1 MAKRKQKKAATVK
14 KSRGFRK
21 KSLAVEL
28 QRAAA
33 YAVKEDW
40 QGAYDV
46 LQLLVEQYPDNKQV
60 WDYLSEVAYELRD
73 LTTYQKACEKLVELT
88 PDDADTL
95 YALGNIYMVNMY
107 LLLASQVL
115 ERALAID
122 PDHEFAPH
130 AREIL
135 SRITPTIPE
144 ILEEL
149 GSDDLEGAILHE
161 RGQMYV
167 DQGNC
172 PAARE
177 AELEV
182 IRRHRGFMPA
192 RNNLALVNWTE
203 GNVEE
208 AIATSKAVLDSD
220 PDNIHAL
227 SNLVH
232 FLVVS
237 GDSEAAQVYGDRLK
251 TSPGNGW
258 DPWTKRV
265 EALTYLADDAGI
277 VEMLDQAEAD
287 DVDDSPIGAF
297 FFHVFLVKIHLTAKP
312 SALTGVFFMGSNH
325 PGLTYWKK
333 RLAQP

>member
-1 MAKRKQKKAATVK
+1 MNPLASKSCPIQSAVVRRFLVNMAKRKKKKAATVK
-14 KSRGFRK
+14 KSRGFGK

-40 QGAYDV
+40 QGAYAV

-60 WDYLSEVAYELRD
+60 WDYLSEVAY
-73 LTTYQKACEKLVELT
+73 
-88 PDDADTL
+88 
-95 YALGNIYMVNMY
+95 MVNMY

-115 ERALAID
+115 GRALAID
-122 PDHEFAPH
+122 RDHEFAPQT
-130 AREIL
+130 REIL

-144 ILEEL
+144 IVEEL

-182 IRRHRGFMPA
+182 IRRHPGFMPA

-232 FLVVS
+232 FLVVA
-237 GDSEAAQVYGDRLK
+237 GDTEAAQVYGDRLK

-265 EALTYLADDAGI
+265 EALSYLADDAGI

-297 FFHVFLVKIHLTAKP
+297 FFHLTAV
-312 SALTGVFFMGSNH
+312 ALARTGVDILI
-325 PGLTYWKK
+325 PL
-333 RLAQP
+333 